1 MISSLICNIQNIAL
15 NIRSNVRNLEMKH
28 NKLWQAFF
36 FFFLLKANSDREHN
50 KNKSGFGQKKKQYI

>member
-1 MISSLICNIQNIAL
+1 MQNIAL

-28 NKLWQAFF
+28 NKFWQAIF